1 MSPII
6 IALVLAG
13 VFFQGQEDPEV
24 EQGILFFEKGDFKNA
39 QRYLANSLPRAR
51 DVAQA
56 SWYYSLATIAI
67 SNNVVLKEKEAL
79 LVTVSGLFE
88 NLASSSS
95 IYAVGAAIGFNDCVL
110 QTSRIRSSEYLLKA
124 NELLKN
130 ALIKAPIS
138 DLDLMRINK
147 RIAYNAFLIAQG
159 DAPKGESSQGKSS
172 GGDKKQGD
180 KSAQS
185 KSAEDKNKG
194 GISDKEPDNSK
205 GKKTDKKA
213 EGLTDKV
220 QAGAGNLDLVPYRGS
235 LQGINKEDA
244 GKMIRDAAK
253 KVRQSAGG
261 NSSK

>member
-1 MSPII
+1 
-6 IALVLAG
+6 L
-13 VFFQGQEDPEV
+13 
-24 EQGILFFEKGDFKNA
+24 FEKGDFKNA

-56 SWYYSLATIAI
+56 SWYYSLANIAI
-67 SNNVVLKEKEAL
+67 SNNVTLKEKEAL
-79 LVTVSGLFE
+79 LLTASGLLE

-110 QTSRIRSSEYLLKA
+110 QTSRVQSSDYLLKA
-124 NELLKN
+124 NELLKK
-130 ALIKAPIS
+130 ALKKAPIS

-147 RIAYNAFLIAQG
+147 RIAYNTFLIAQG
-159 DAPKGESSQGKSS
+159 DVPKGESSQGKSS

-180 KSAQS
+180 KNAQS

-194 GISDKEPDNSK
+194 GVSDKDPDNSK

-235 LQGINKEDA
+235 LHDISKEDA
-244 GKMIRDAAK
+244 AKLIRDAAK
-253 KVRQSAGG
+253 KVRQSAGED
-261 NSSK
+261 SSK